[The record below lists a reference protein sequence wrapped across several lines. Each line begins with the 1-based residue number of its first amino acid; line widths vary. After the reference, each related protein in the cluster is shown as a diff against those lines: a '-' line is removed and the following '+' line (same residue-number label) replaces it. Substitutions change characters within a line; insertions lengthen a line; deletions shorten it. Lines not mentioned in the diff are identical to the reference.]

1 MVCEPVLDGEERLP
15 LAGRSK
21 HLGVAGIR
29 FSQTC
34 NILYSTKLFV
44 LMCRRWRRI
53 RISSKIQEA
62 ALDQVSLSTFGIQ
75 LQNGS
80 RSMGLKLLFVC
91 GLALL
96 EKGWNFCDVD
106 Q

>member
-15 LAGRSK
+15 LADRSK
-21 HLGVAGIR
+21 QLGVAGIR

-53 RISSKIQEA
+53 RISSEIQEA
-62 ALDQVSLSTFGIQ
+62 ALDQVPFQ
-75 LQNGS
+75 
-80 RSMGLKLLFVC
+80 R
-91 GLALL
+91 LAYSFRIGPAPWGANCFSSADLP
-96 EKGWNFCDVD
+96 C
-106 Q
+106 